1 MTRMR
6 LAILILSGLCAGTQT
21 GFAESYDPD
30 RFAHNRVEPQPLA
43 VQKSEREDA
52 QEAVNEAVKEASEE
66 ATQGATQ
73 ASLPKADANA
83 AKTNSPKT
91 KAASTNSASTT
102 STEPAPAK
110 AAARPSPR
118 NARGIAAPNE
128 GLRALMERHA
138 RENGIPVNLVEA
150 VARIE
155 SRFNPAARNGPYTG
169 LMQIHPR
176 TAAGIGYRGSRE
188 GLFDADTNLRY
199 GVRYLAQAYR
209 LAGGDT
215 CGTIMRYQSGH
226 GAKRIN
232 AANLAYCAKV
242 RQHIA
247 SR

>member
-21 GFAESYDPD
+21 GLADGYDPD

-43 VQKSEREDA
+43 VQE
-52 QEAVNEAVKEASEE
+52 SEE
-66 ATQGATQ
+66 ATAKETSATGEAGIQDSKQ
-73 ASLPKADANA
+73 ASLPA
-83 AKTNSPKT
+83 AAGP
-91 KAASTNSASTT
+91 AS
-102 STEPAPAK
+102 AK
-110 AAARPSPR
+110 AETQPTRRS
-118 NARGIAAPNE
+118 ARGIAVPNE
-128 GLRALMERHA
+128 RLRTLMERHA
-138 RENGIPVNLVEA
+138 RENGIPVTLVEA
-150 VARIE
+150 VARVE

-176 TAAGIGYRGSRE
+176 TAAGVGYRGSQS
-188 GLFDADTNLRY
+188 GLFDPDTNLRY